1 MKMKKCLFTAAG
13 VAVAIAAIAGG
24 ITADMLITN
33 KICCPAD
40 RASAML
46 RHKASSA
53 MHTIGDK
60 ITKAADS
67 ISE

>member
-1 MKMKKCLFTAAG
+1 MKKCLFTAAG
-13 VAVAIAAIAGG
+13 AVVAIAAFAGG
-24 ITADMLITN
+24 IPPDMLITN

-40 RASAML
+40 KTSAMP
-46 RHKASSA
+46 RRKASSA

-67 ISE
+67 MSE